1 MRMRKVLMS
10 LVVVLLAGC
19 ASASTSGRPVAYERQ
34 ELGAFLNFVGN
45 WDDAK
50 HPVLYAV
57 IRTPEDYDRIYHPA
71 GVMGADRPYAPK
83 PEFFLKSQILLVCRL
98 VPKLSQKQ
106 FVTERVEEAG
116 NELTVYYRYSGP
128 TRAPRGNAAMFK
140 QDFALYVPKKE
151 YTRVRF
157 IENGALLGVLELAA
171 GQWTVPPVSPVK
183 K

>member
-1 MRMRKVLMS
+1 MRMHKVLMN
-10 LVVVLLAGC
+10 LVVGLLAGC
-19 ASASTSGRPVAYERQ
+19 ASASTSGNPVAYER
-34 ELGAFLNFVGN
+34 ENLGTFRNFVGN
-45 WDDAK
+45 WGDAK
-50 HPVLYAV
+50 HTVRYAV

-71 GVMGADRPYAPK
+71 PIMWDDKPYRPK
-83 PEFFLKSQILLVCRL
+83 PEFFRKSQILLVCRL
-98 VPKLSQKQ
+98 VNDLDEKQ

-116 NELTVYYRYSGP
+116 SELTVYYRYSGP

-171 GQWTVPPVSPVK
+171 GQWTVPPASPVK